1 MYMFDLILLD
11 SIKLTKHALILLIQI
26 YCWQFRETDYLPF
39 FLSNLYITSMYNAY
53 TRYTCLIRHNLILL
67 VRPITGD
74 AAKPNKD
81 YLSLFKSPIFLA
93 HIARNNSTKND
104 IILLVAWFGYINDH
118 PFPSRRVMSTRIEI
132 GRLMLAIR
140 RTKER

>member
-1 MYMFDLILLD
+1 MYMFDPILFD

-26 YCWQFRETDYLPF
+26 YRWQFRETDYLLF
-39 FLSNLYITSMYNAY
+39 FLSNQRSMYNVY
-53 TRYTCLIRHNLILL
+53 TRYTCLIRYNLILL

-81 YLSLFKSPIFLA
+81 YLSLFKSPIFLV

-104 IILLVAWFGYINDH
+104 IILLVAWFEYINDH
-118 PFPSRRVMSTRIEI
+118 PFPSRRMMSTRIEI